1 MGDWSMSMTLSS
13 ASMPSMPSCAPG
25 RVRAR
30 FRSRVRGHGDFPRA
44 GEELPGQGVRVAH
57 DLLGRAAGHDLA
69 AVHAR
74 ARADVHDVVRLAHG
88 VLIVLDDDDGVADV
102 AQVLEGPQQAVVV
115 ALVQA
120 DGGLVQDV
128 EHAHERGAD
137 LRGQADALGLAA
149 GERAR
154 RARKGQVFQ
163 AHVAQEA
170 QAVVDLLEDLARD
183 ALLLLGEGEL
193 GEEAARLAHGEIRQR
208 GDVQPP
214 DRHRERHGL

>member
-1 MGDWSMSMTLSS
+1 M
-13 ASMPSMPSCAPG
+13 
-25 RVRAR
+25 
-30 FRSRVRGHGDFPRA
+30 
-44 GEELPGQGVRVAH
+44 
-57 DLLGRAAGHDLA
+57 
-69 AVHAR
+69 
-74 ARADVHDVVRLAHG
+74 
-88 VLIVLDDDDGVADV
+88 LDDDDGVADV
-102 AQVLEGPQQAVVV
+102 AQVLEGLQQAVVV

-154 RARKGQVFQ
+154 RARKGQVLQ

-193 GEEAARLAHGEIRQR
+193 GEEAARLAHGEVRQR

-214 DRHRERHGL
+214 DRHRERHGF